1 MMPRMPERAAKKK
14 HPTPDPGA
22 AEKKIIATVT
32 KFREYPAAA
41 RSQQT

>member
-22 AEKKIIATVT
+22 LEKNMIATVT
-32 KFREYPAAA
+32 KLREYPAAA